1 MITPDQCR
9 AARSILR
16 LSQKDLADKT
26 DLSVVSI
33 RNFENQLIPMREATI
48 QRIKLALEAAG
59 VKFIPA
65 NGDGPG
71 VQLKKK
77 KPD

>member
-9 AARSILR
+9 AGRSILR

-48 QRIKLALEAAG
+48 QRIKHALEAAG
-59 VKFIPA
+59 VKFIPG

-71 VQLKKK
+71 VRLKKK
-77 KPD
+77 